1 MAESNY
7 SEFKKY
13 ILFHEEFLFIVS
25 LYEILNEKH
34 EVKTIDGKKK
44 FIMCYQKFKEYLKKL
59 RKSAAQSCGSVC
71 YKDEMCSGHKVLEI
85 MNAYEEFIQDSVE
98 NKTMFYKYVVF
109 EQLLDKSEP
118 MFGFVLTP
126 LQEVDLGWKSWS
138 QRMSYLN

>member
-1 MAESNY
+1 MAESSY
-7 SEFKKY
+7 SDFKKY

-34 EVKTIDGKKK
+34 EVKTSNKKK
-44 FIMCYQKFKEYLKKL
+44 FIMPYQKFKEYLRKL
-59 RKSAAQSCGSVC
+59 RKSAAESCGIVC
-71 YKDEMCSGHKVLEI
+71 FKDQMCSGHQVLEK
-85 MNAYEEFIQDSVE
+85 MNAYEDFMQDSVE
-98 NKTMFYKYVVF
+98 NKTLFYKYVKF

-126 LQEVDLGWKSWS
+126 LEEVDLGWKSWS